1 MAWWTEHEGDN
12 RTAFSPPSLAHVGAH
27 VCAAGRTVAPNAL
40 EELAPRP
47 GDRVSPPPGPVSTPG
62 HTSARLPGDFPRHA
76 RALPLS
82 ELDTPGVTRVA
93 SSVSGSVLSALLVT
107 RTHDT
112 RGCDFQPR
120 SPVLPRAPFAIPP
133 DGHQIA
139 STPGLPPTALRECRC
154 ACRPGHGGRAAF
166 SPALGKPDFN
176 FSHFGRQVGVSLWE
190 VNLHFPA
197 EQ

>member
-12 RTAFSPPSLAHVGAH
+12 RKAFFPSPLVHVGAH

-40 EELAPRP
+40 EERAPRP

-62 HTSARLPGDFPRHA
+62 HMSARLPGDFPWHTRG
-76 RALPLS
+76 LPLS

-112 RGCDFQPR
+112 RGCDFQPQ
-120 SPVLPRAPFAIPP
+120 SPILPRAPFAIPP

-139 STPGLPPTALRECRC
+139 STPGLPPSALRECRC
-154 ACRPGHGGRAAF
+154 ACRPGHVGRAAF

-176 FSHFGRQVGVSLWE
+176 FSHFGRQVSLGG
-190 VNLHFPA
+190 
-197 EQ
+197 